1 MISVTS
7 EESGSNSRGTFY
19 SLTVLCPVI
28 STLLGTK
35 KRSVMSSNKVNPVEK
50 LLISKKELAK
60 LFVDSFNTGI
70 KKVITSGE
78 LEGCGGTVEQRKRG
92 EVIFSNYA
100 SYEKRE
106 FSNDYRNF
114 AKKLAEI
121 HGVDWHE
128 IKLPMTDKKRYK
140 SFYYQ
145 WDPDQ
150 VIAIAG
156 IKFKMCRK
164 MMNMPHAIL
173 DGCSHTYYID
183 IDDMELV
190 EEIKKLNDERVAA
203 ERRKKEEDFPGKV
216 ENARKQCLEI
226 IEELTKWANGDFLFT
241 NDAVLRINNAHFDI
255 CSMLVCDR
263 P

>member
-1 MISVTS
+1 
-7 EESGSNSRGTFY
+7 
-19 SLTVLCPVI
+19 
-28 STLLGTK
+28 
-35 KRSVMSSNKVNPVEK
+35 MSSNVANPVEK
-50 LLISKKELAK
+50 LLISKQELAK
-60 LFVDSFNTGI
+60 LFVDSFNTDI

-92 EVIFSNYA
+92 EVIFGNYA

-128 IKLPMTDKKRYK
+128 IKLPMTDRKRYK

-150 VIAIAG
+150 IISIAG

-164 MMNMPHAIL
+164 MFNMPHAIL

-203 ERRKKEEDFPGKV
+203 EERKKKDEFPGKV
-216 ENARKQCLEI
+216 EQAREQCLEM
-226 IEELTKWANGDFLFT
+226 IEELTRWANGEFT
-241 NDAVLRINNAHFDI
+241 FTKEAIRRIDDAHFNVCD
-255 CSMLVCDR
+255 MLVCDR

>member
-1 MISVTS
+1 MISATS
-7 EESGSNSRGTFY
+7 EESRSNSRGMFC
-19 SLTVLCPVI
+19 SLTVLCSVI

-60 LFVDSFNTGI
+60 LFVDSFNTDI

-92 EVIFSNYA
+92 EVIFGSY
-100 SYEKRE
+100 STYEKRE

-145 WDPDQ
+145 WDPEQ
-150 VIAIAG
+150 IIKIAG
-156 IKFKMCRK
+156 IKFRMCRK
-164 MMNMPHAIL
+164 MMNMYGALL

-183 IDDMELV
+183 IDDLELV
-190 EEIKKLNDERVAA
+190 EEIKKLNNERVEA
-203 ERRKKEEDFPGKV
+203 ERRKKEEEFPGKI
-216 ENARKQCLEI
+216 ENAKEQCREM
-226 IEELTKWANGDFLFT
+226 IEDLTKWANGEYEFDDRAVGRIG
-241 NDAVLRINNAHFDI
+241 DAYFSVCVMLR
-255 CSMLVCDR
+255 

>member
-1 MISVTS
+1 MCS
-7 EESGSNSRGTFY
+7 
-19 SLTVLCPVI
+19 
-28 STLLGTK
+28 
-35 KRSVMSSNKVNPVEK
+35 KVANPVDK

-60 LFVDSFNTGI
+60 LFVDSFNTDI

-78 LEGCGGTVEQRKRG
+78 LEGCGGTMERRKCG
-92 EVIFSNYA
+92 EVIFGNY
-100 SYEKRE
+100 STYEKRE

-114 AKKLAEI
+114 AKKLADI
-121 HGVDWHE
+121 HGVDWHD
-128 IKLPMTDKKRYK
+128 IKLPITDKKRYK

-150 VIAIAG
+150 I
-156 IKFKMCRK
+156 IKIGGVKFCMGRK

-183 IDDMELV
+183 INDMELV

-203 ERRKKEEDFPGKV
+203 EERKKKEDFPGKV
-216 ENARKQCLEI
+216 ENAKKQCLEM

>member
-7 EESGSNSRGTFY
+7 EESRSNSRGMFCF
-19 SLTVLCPVI
+19 LTALCPVI

-60 LFVDSFNTGI
+60 LFVDSFNTDI

-92 EVIFSNYA
+92 EVIFGNYA

-145 WDPDQ
+145 WDPEQ
-150 VIAIAG
+150 IIEIAG
-156 IKFKMCRK
+156 IKFRMCRK
-164 MMNMPHAIL
+164 MMNMYGALL

-183 IDDMELV
+183 IDDLELV
-190 EEIKKLNDERVAA
+190 EEIKKLNDERLAA
-203 ERRKKEEDFPGKV
+203 EAQKKKDNFPGKV
-216 ENARKQCLEI
+216 ETAKNQCLEM
-226 IEELTKWANGDFLFT
+226 IEDLTKWANGEYEFDDRAVGRIG
-241 NDAVLRINNAHFDI
+241 DAYFSVCVMLR
-255 CSMLVCDR
+255 

>member
-1 MISVTS
+1 
-7 EESGSNSRGTFY
+7 
-19 SLTVLCPVI
+19 
-28 STLLGTK
+28 
-35 KRSVMSSNKVNPVEK
+35 MSSNVANPVEK

-92 EVIFSNYA
+92 EVIFRNHSE
-100 SYEKRE
+100 YEKRE

-128 IKLPMTDKKRYK
+128 IKKPMDRKDRYK

-150 VIAIAG
+150 VIEIAG

-173 DGCSHTYYID
+173 DGCSHTFYVD
-183 IDDMELV
+183 ITDLELV

-203 ERRKKEEDFPGKV
+203 REQKKKDEFPAKV
-216 ENARKQCLEI
+216 ETAKSQCLEM
-226 IEELTKWANGDFLFT
+226 IEDLTKWANGEYEF
-241 NDAVLRINNAHFDI
+241 NDRAVGRIGDAYFSVCVMLR
-255 CSMLVCDR
+255 